1 MPKHLLSIF
10 VFLTLSLLL
19 FIACG
24 TEDTATDETNKHIR
38 LDIVEN
44 GNTTVK
50 EADTTQTTL
59 LGLLEELNM
68 VEGSMGEYG
77 YLVSAING
85 VEADMDNNY
94 WWMIYKDGAWT
105 DSLDKQKIAD
115 GETYVFKLEKV

>member
-1 MPKHLLSIF
+1 MLKKFLVCTLL
-10 VFLTLSLLL
+10 LTLIL
-19 FIACG
+19 ACFASCEKA
-24 TEDTATDETNKHIR
+24 EDTDGNESKHIR
-38 LDIVEN
+38 LEIIEN

-50 EADTTQTTL
+50 EVDTEQDTL
-59 LGLLEELNM
+59 LGLLEELDM

-85 VEADMDNNY
+85 VQADMDNNL

-115 GETYVFKLEKV
+115 GETYVFKLENM